1 MATIIEKQII
11 DIACKCSDAIYD
23 VLLREPNFNACKFNI
38 GANDICD
45 IITNKIISLLENGNN

>member
-1 MATIIEKQII
+1 MATIKEKQII
-11 DIACKCSDAIYD
+11 DIARKCSDAIYD
-23 VLLREPNFNACKFNI
+23 VLLRDSNFDARKFNI